1 MQYLT
6 IVAVFHGQT
15 DLSEEVKHLI
25 LSEVLK
31 DASFRLLLMLVLDL
45 GLEVAI
51 VCVVHDYAQL
61 ALLGLVDFSEAN
73 DVGMAE
79 DFEDLGLPQSLLAL
93 FITKLLNVNL
103 FDNCKFSIGLA
114 LYQVGRAEGARAER

>member
-1 MQYLT
+1 VQYLT

-61 ALLGLVDFSEAN
+61 AFLS
-73 DVGMAE
+73 
-79 DFEDLGLPQSLLAL
+79 
-93 FITKLLNVNL
+93 FINFPET
-103 FDNCKFSIGLA
+103 DNIWML
-114 LYQVGRAEGARAER
+114 

>member
-61 ALLGLVDFSEAN
+61 ALLGLVDFSESN
-73 DVGMAE
+73 YVRVIQH
-79 DFEDLGLPQSLLAL
+79 FKNLG
-93 FITKLLNVNL
+93 F
-103 FDNCKFSIGLA
+103 F
-114 LYQVGRAEGARAER
+114 